1 MLRVETV
8 FTGRAPPLG
17 FTSLKRQISSRLC
30 ILSMIWGEIS
40 VVWIC
45 ISASVFFFYS
55 LHSISQ
61 ETIDCVD
68 LKRNTCYRK
77 CTPHEIWSHVVTC

>member
-8 FTGRAPPLG
+8 FTGRAPLLG
-17 FTSLKRQISSRLC
+17 FTSLERQISSRLC

-45 ISASVFFFYS
+45 ISASVFFFLFS
-55 LHSISQ
+55 TLDFTGDDRLCRL
-61 ETIDCVD
+61 ETQHM
-68 LKRNTCYRK
+68 LL
-77 CTPHEIWSHVVTC
+77 